1 MINRQQPVANLVLE
15 HPEVASIFQRHR
27 IDFCCR
33 GEQSLAHAAAERKLD
48 VDALAGELEQAI
60 AGRNAAP
67 PSDPRAL
74 STEQLLTH
82 IVETHHVPLRTSLP
96 FLQGLAAKVARV
108 HGEKNPKLVALDT
121 AVSDL
126 EASLIPHLDDEEGS
140 LFPLLLTRP
149 HAPEARRDLDNMA
162 QEHLE
167 VSVILERI
175 RDATEEFSVPDWACN
190 SYRTL
195 LRELEAVET
204 DLFTHVHLENHVLK
218 PRFDVAQ
225 G

>member
-1 MINRQQPVANLVLE
+1 MINPQQPVANLVLE

-33 GEQSLAHAAAERKLD
+33 GDQSLVSAAEERKLEL
-48 VDALAGELEQAI
+48 VALTGELEQAI
-60 AGRNAAP
+60 ARRNATP

-108 HGEKNPKLVALDT
+108 HGDKNPKLLALDT
-121 AVSDL
+121 AVVEL
-126 EASLIPHLDDEEGS
+126 EASLIPHMDDEEAS
-140 LFPLLLTRP
+140 LFPLLLRNP

-162 QEHLE
+162 AEHLE
-167 VSVILERI
+167 VSAILERI
-175 RDATEEFSVPDWACN
+175 RDATEEFSVPEWACN

-195 LRELEAVET
+195 FRELEAVET